1 MKNIVLLL
9 ALRLSSNN
17 AALTRTPCLTEEDCK
32 ARYTSMNNAGII
44 NGYFYSGSDL
54 PTKGCI
60 LKGENFFFGLG
71 GTSEEMTEDDVS
83 GEQQRVWC
91 YVEPALTQSE
101 LKASKEAMSMSLSLS
116 MSMSMSLPLSMS
128 MSMSSPLSMS
138 VPLLT
143 ELEMSMPVQ
152 GKASKE
158 AMSMSLPSLTEL
170 DFSMS
175 IPVQGKALKD
185 DMSRMQVQGKA
196 SKEALSM
203 SVPLLTELEMSMSM
217 PVQGK
222 ASKLPLLTELE
233 MSMSLPFLTELEVR
247 IQGKASKE
255 ALSMSVPLLTE
266 LEMSM
271 SMPVQ
276 GKQISGKASKL
287 PLLTELEMSMMS
299 MPVQGKASRLRT
311 VSRFPDFIFESTFS
325 LL

>member
-9 ALRLSSNN
+9 ALRLSSTN

-101 LKASKEAMSMSLSLS
+101 IKASKEAMSMSLSLS

-158 AMSMSLPSLTEL
+158 AMSMSLP
-170 DFSMS
+170 
-175 IPVQGKALKD
+175 
-185 DMSRMQVQGKA
+185 
-196 SKEALSM
+196 
-203 SVPLLTELEMSMSM
+203 
-217 PVQGK
+217 
-222 ASKLPLLTELE
+222 
-233 MSMSLPFLTELEVR
+233 FLTELEVR
-247 IQGKASKE
+247 IQGKAAKE
-255 ALSMSVPLLTE
+255 SSMSMSFPLLTE

-299 MPVQGKASRLRT
+299 MPVQGKASRLMRT

>member
-9 ALRLSSNN
+9 ALRLSSTN

-91 YVEPALTQSE
+91 YVEPAALTQSE

-222 ASKLPLLTELE
+222 
-233 MSMSLPFLTELEVR
+233 
-247 IQGKASKE
+247 
-255 ALSMSVPLLTE
+255 
-266 LEMSM
+266 
-271 SMPVQ
+271 
-276 GKQISGKASKL
+276 QISGKASKL

-299 MPVQGKASRLRT
+299 MPVQGKASRLMRT